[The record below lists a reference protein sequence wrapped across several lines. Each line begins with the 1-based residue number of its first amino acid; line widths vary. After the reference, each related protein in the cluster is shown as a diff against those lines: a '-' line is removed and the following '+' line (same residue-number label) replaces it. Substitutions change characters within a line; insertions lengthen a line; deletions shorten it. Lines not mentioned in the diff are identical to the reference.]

1 MAFNPNVPQGT
12 DKLSNSQSDI
22 LANFQALAPFGFGY
36 ADFSLQGSIPS
47 IPTGDNGMYTF
58 LYSQTSTNELYITK
72 QSLDAPTDIPFA
84 ASSMSNTAMA
94 SCTNGWSYLPS
105 GILVKW
111 GTYQPSNGS
120 IAVVPVNVLSGGPN
134 YNVIFQTYVTPSW
147 TGSAS
152 NSASIPVYVPGSGT
166 LAGNF
171 QLFVTNYN
179 ASSYVNYLI
188 IGV

>member
-1 MAFNPNVPQGT
+1 
-12 DKLSNSQSDI
+12 
-22 LANFQALAPFGFGY
+22 
-36 ADFSLQGSIPS
+36 
-47 IPTGDNGMYTF
+47 
-58 LYSQTSTNELYITK
+58 
-72 QSLDAPTDIPFA
+72 
-84 ASSMSNTAMA
+84 
-94 SCTNGWSYLPS
+94 
-105 GILVKW
+105 
-111 GTYQPSNGS
+111 
-120 IAVVPVNVLSGGPN
+120 LSGGPN